1 MANIL
6 NFLLSQSI
14 FIPIIIA
21 LIRIKHFN
29 RNYYPFFLVLI
40 IGFFAELASF
50 IEIDTFNETN
60 AWVIKLYSLLE
71 SIILLYQFYIW
82 RNGKRRQVIFVLLC
96 VICLLFWIVEVVL
109 FNNFNSFSPYFRVFY
124 AFVLVLLSIN
134 QINSMIFYHEG
145 TLFKNPRFILC
156 LGFIIIFLYQ
166 IIYEASYYIGSE
178 QSAVANKIIMGFG
191 YINFSINLLYAIA
204 MFFITDKK
212 NDYNRYFSGQ

>member
-6 NFLLSQSI
+6 NFFLSQSI
-14 FIPIIIA
+14 FIPIIIG
-21 LIRIKHFN
+21 LVRIKHFN

-50 IEIDTFNETN
+50 IEINTFNESN
-60 AWVIKLYSLLE
+60 AWVIKTYSLAE
-71 SIILLYQFYIW
+71 AVILLYQFYVW
-82 RNGKRRQVIFVLLC
+82 RQGKRGQAIFVVLGA
-96 VICLLFWIVEVVL
+96 ICLLFWIVEVVL
-109 FNNFNSFSPYFRVFY
+109 FNNLNTFSPYFRVFY

-156 LGFIIIFLYQ
+156 LGFIVIFLYQ
-166 IIYEASYYIGSE
+166 IIYEASYYVGSD
-178 QSAVANKIIMGFG
+178 QSTVANKIIMGFG
-191 YINFSINLLYAIA
+191 YINFSINLLYAVA